1 MGSTCSGKENVF
13 RIAFGHSLFFAF
25 MALLTAFVKD
35 KNSYR
40 LNIHTGFWFIK
51 FGTWTSLLVASFYLD
66 FDDIQRFGD
75 VTRFGAGLFLAI
87 QMILILDLIYT
98 VNEKLLDQEN
108 PAWQGVMIT
117 LTGVLYAFSF
127 AGTGVAYWYYVKQHS
142 GCGLNIFF
150 ITMNLFLGLVNTV
163 LSLLPKRNERAG
175 LLTAGMTFG
184 YTTWLLISGLAAE
197 NGSMLQE
204 CHRGDA
210 SQGWITASGF
220 ILSMAVVI
228 YGVVGVTSRSHKLI
242 ISQNESIDEE
252 DKLPYRPDLFHVV
265 FLLASM
271 NIAMVLS
278 SWTLEGTP
286 GMFEADRGEI
296 SVWVKMVLSWA
307 SALLYSWTVIAPVVL
322 KSRDFEVVV

>member
-1 MGSTCSGKENVF
+1 M
-13 RIAFGHSLFFAF
+13 SLTIHFA
-25 MALLTAFVKD
+25 
-35 KNSYR
+35 
-40 LNIHTGFWFIK
+40 GFWFIK

-242 ISQNESIDEE
+242 ISQNESIDEVSAAE
-252 DKLPYRPDLFHVV
+252 RLG
-265 FLLASM
+265 LLAF
-271 NIAMVLS
+271 VPLS
-278 SWTLEGTP
+278 LVSP
-286 GMFEADRGEI
+286 SSSYPPFSIPRFRRRI
-296 SVWVKMVLSWA
+296 SCPTARICSTSCSCWQV
-307 SALLYSWTVIAPVVL
+307 
-322 KSRDFEVVV
+322 